1 MKRQYFIPAT
11 ALLGLGL
18 FCGCASTNNRSCAE
32 PRQGLFSRW
41 FGNRNH
47 GDCDC
52 VETGR
57 VTVGEEGPILPDPGY
72 GTFGVPVTTRTI
84 YPTMPPPTA
93 LPNPNP
99 LAPPTEAGP
108 ASRTKDVGKAP

>member
-18 FCGCASTNNRSCAE
+18 FSGCASTNNRHCTE
-32 PRQGLFSRW
+32 PRHGLFSRW

-57 VTVGEEGPILPDPGY
+57 MTVGEEGPILPDPGLRH
-72 GTFGVPVTTRTI
+72 VR
-84 YPTMPPPTA
+84 
-93 LPNPNP
+93 
-99 LAPPTEAGP
+99 
-108 ASRTKDVGKAP
+108 ASR

>member
-18 FCGCASTNNRSCAE
+18 FCGCASTTTITPAPSRVE
-32 PRQGLFSRW
+32 GLFSRW

-72 GTFGVPVTTRTI
+72 GTFGVPVTTPI

-93 LPNPNP
+93 TAEPQP
-99 LAPPTEAGP
+99 AG
-108 ASRTKDVGKAP
+108 AAY